1 MIDIIVIGGG
11 AAGMTAALYAKR
23 SGKSVKIFEKESFGG
38 QIANSPKVENF
49 PSIKEISG
57 LELSNNM
64 FEQIMDLG
72 VEFECEDVLEVK
84 KENDCFIVTTDYNTY
99 LAKAVII
106 AAGVKHRT
114 MGVEREEELVGKGV
128 SYCAVCDGAFY
139 KGKDV
144 AVIGDANT
152 ALQYTLMLSDIC
164 NKVYLC
170 MLFDKFF
177 ADQTLVNRLND
188 RNNIVVTKEILL
200 KEFLGKDELT
210 GLKFEH
216 TKTNEPFSINCE
228 AVFIAIGQVPNNER
242 YSNLVDID
250 ERGYITSTDTT
261 TKTPGLYV
269 AGDCRTKNV
278 RQLTTA
284 VGDGAI
290 AAMNAVNYINNLK

>member
-1 MIDIIVIGGG
+1 
-11 AAGMTAALYAKR
+11 MTAALYAKR
-23 SGKSVKIFEKESFGG
+23 SGKTVKIFEKESFGG
-38 QIANSPKVENF
+38 QIASSPKVENF

-64 FEQIMDLG
+64 FEQIMELG
-72 VEFECEDVLEVK
+72 VEFECEDVLEIT
-84 KENDCFIVTTDYNTY
+84 KENDCFKVTTDYNTY
-99 LAKAVII
+99 LAASVII

-114 MGVEREEELVGKGV
+114 LNLEHEEELIGKGV

-177 ADQTLVNRLND
+177 ADQTLVDRLKEKE
-188 RNNIVVTKEILL
+188 NIIVTKEISL
-200 KEFLGKDELT
+200 KEFLHHEELT
-210 GLKFEH
+210 GLRFENTQTH
-216 TKTNEPFSINCE
+216 QELSFSVDACF
-228 AVFIAIGQVPNNER
+228 VAIGQVPNNDR
-242 YSNLVDID
+242 FSNQVDLD
-250 ERGYITSTDTT
+250 DKGYIISSDTT
-261 TKTPGLYV
+261 TKTEGLYV
-269 AGDCRTKNV
+269 AGDCRTKHV

-290 AAMNAVNYINNLK
+290 AAMNAVNYINNKKSSV

>member
-38 QIANSPKVENF
+38 QIASSPKVENF

-64 FEQIMDLG
+64 FEQIMELG
-72 VEFECEDVLEVK
+72 VEFECEDVLEIK
-84 KENDCFIVTTDYNTY
+84 KENDCFKVTTDYNTY
-99 LAKAVII
+99 LAKSVII

-114 MGVEREEELVGKGV
+114 LNLKDEEELIGKGV

-170 MLFDKFF
+170 MLFDRFF
-177 ADQTLVNRLND
+177 ADQTLVDRLKD
-188 RNNIVVTKEILL
+188 KENIIVTKEISL
-200 KEFLGKDELT
+200 KEYIHLEELT
-210 GLKFEH
+210 GLRFENTQTH
-216 TKTNEPFSINCE
+216 EEVLFNVDACF
-228 AVFIAIGQVPNNER
+228 VAIGQVPNNDR
-242 YSNLVDID
+242 FSNLVDLD
-250 ERGYITSTDTT
+250 DKGYILSSDTL
-261 TKTPGLYV
+261 TKTEGLYV
-269 AGDCRTKNV
+269 AGDCRTKDV

-290 AAMNAVNYINNLK
+290 AAMNAVNYINKK